1 MVELNG
7 ILMME
12 SKDLIWSCVLFL
24 FLFSCEGNKNMNALE
39 VREARFCSVA
49 DSLLTPQERK
59 QKMDYLYYVPD
70 SVLTFEQSAI
80 KKELIKTFKEEVATK
95 YVKVENNE
103 MTFTMGKKE
112 FLKTGLPETLYWEIK
127 ENIKTNNRFIKENGM
142 VDIEES
148 WQKTLDG
155 L

>member
-1 MVELNG
+1 VEFVIG

-12 SKDLIWSCVLFL
+12 SKDLILSCVLFL

-95 YVKVENNE
+95 YIKVENNE

-142 VDIEES
+142 VDMEES

>member
-1 MVELNG
+1 
-7 ILMME
+7 
-12 SKDLIWSCVLFL
+12 
-24 FLFSCEGNKNMNALE
+24 MNALE

-59 QKMDYLYYVPD
+59 QKMDYLY
-70 SVLTFEQSAI
+70 EQSAI

-95 YVKVENNE
+95 YIKVENNE

-142 VDIEES
+142 VDMEES

>member
-1 MVELNG
+1 M
-7 ILMME
+7 
-12 SKDLIWSCVLFL
+12 
-24 FLFSCEGNKNMNALE
+24 
-39 VREARFCSVA
+39 FCCGFVA
-49 DSLLTPQERK
+49 DSTREKTEDGLPL
-59 QKMDYLYYVPD
+59 

-95 YVKVENNE
+95 YIKVENNE

>member
-80 KKELIKTFKEEVATK
+80 KNKRESRRWITFI
-95 YVKVENNE
+95 
-103 MTFTMGKKE
+103 MSRI
-112 FLKTGLPETLYWEIK
+112 LC
-127 ENIKTNNRFIKENGM
+127 
-142 VDIEES
+142 
-148 WQKTLDG
+148 
-155 L
+155 

>member
-1 MVELNG
+1 
-7 ILMME
+7 
-12 SKDLIWSCVLFL
+12 
-24 FLFSCEGNKNMNALE
+24 MNALE
-39 VREARFCSVA
+39 VREARFCSVT

-80 KKELIKTFKEEVATK
+80 KKELIKTFKEEVAAK
-95 YVKVENNE
+95 YIKVENNE

-148 WQKTLDG
+148 WQKTLLTKPKVTALG
-155 L
+155 RKATLRSTHVYLVSGIWLAT

>member
-1 MVELNG
+1 
-7 ILMME
+7 
-12 SKDLIWSCVLFL
+12 
-24 FLFSCEGNKNMNALE
+24 MNALE

-95 YVKVENNE
+95 YIKV
-103 MTFTMGKKE
+103 

>member
-1 MVELNG
+1 
-7 ILMME
+7 MME
-12 SKDLIWSCVLFL
+12 SKDLILSCVLFL

-95 YVKVENNE
+95 YIKVENNE
-103 MTFTMGKKE
+103 MT

-142 VDIEES
+142 VDMEES

>member
-1 MVELNG
+1 
-7 ILMME
+7 MMK
-12 SKDLIWSCVLFL
+12 SKDLILSCVLFL

-95 YVKVENNE
+95 YIKVENNE

-127 ENIKTNNRFIKENGM
+127 ENIKINNRFIKENGM